1 MRPARGTLI
10 LGAIVLA
17 VLTQLSIRSFSVGAG
32 VLAPALAI
40 GLAACGGSD
49 EVPPASTGAPSG
61 ATGTTGSTG

>member
-32 VLAPALAI
+32 VLALALA
-40 GLAACGGSD
+40 LVAAVHAGYMFD
-49 EVPPASTGAPSG
+49 EAAGAYMGMLRVVRRVHP
-61 ATGTTGSTG
+61 

>member
-32 VLAPALAI
+32 VLAPALA
-40 GLAACGGSD
+40 LVAAVHAGYVFD
-49 EVPPASTGAPSG
+49 EAAGA
-61 ATGTTGSTG
+61 